1 MPETRTMP
9 PIIINVSLGYHE
21 EVTLTTKNKKINPQ
35 RIRARSGQQIVWTPA
50 DPGAQLLLV
59 FCSQAKPV
67 PSTVYLGG
75 MADPITLTVRGPQGA
90 QYKYAVAVITEPPC
104 PPEIRADR
112 CIRVVVD
119 DPVIII
125 R

>member
-1 MPETRTMP
+1 MSETRTMP
-9 PIIINVSLGYHE
+9 QINIDVSVGDHE
-21 EVTLTTKNKKINPQ
+21 QVKLSSKDTRIDPQ
-35 RIRARSGQQIVWTPA
+35 HIQASSGQQIVWTPV

-75 MADPITLTVRGPQGA
+75 MADPITLTVRGPRGA
-90 QYKYAVAVITEPPC
+90 QYKSAVAVITEPPS

-112 CIRVVVD
+112 CLKMAVD